1 MRRRRWI
8 ETAVFLA
15 ALLGVSRAGRAEEV
29 SAAYVVESI
38 PGPAGVDAQVGGLDF
53 LPDGRVALCF
63 HRGEVYWHEPAS
75 GSWTRFAEGLH
86 EPLGLLARSESEVL
100 VLQRPELTRLIDGDG
115 DGAAERYETLSDGF
129 GITGNYH
136 EFNYGPVR
144 DARGDLWISLN
155 TASNVESIFEEVRG
169 AFHPA
174 GLPRDEF
181 YEDWPRNRDRAGRM
195 FARVPYRGWVLRVDP
210 ATGALTPWACGFR
223 SPNGLGFDLEGRLFV
238 TDNQGDWVGSSKLH
252 EVRRD
257 GFYGHPA
264 SLLWRRDWDRDP
276 VQIPVEELDALRE
289 REAVVFPH
297 GIAASSPTQPVVDAS
312 RGKFGPFGGQ
322 LFVGEMNRPRI
333 MRVMLEEVSGR
344 LQGACIPFLDGNG
357 LRQGINRM
365 AFAPDG
371 SLWIGQSHLAWAG
384 GEGVQRI
391 RWTGERPFEI
401 LEAGLTADG
410 FRFRLTGP
418 AGGLAPGW
426 TPGVQRYYYEY
437 HPEYGSPQHDVT
449 AVAVEKVG
457 LLEEGFLLEV
467 GLEELRA
474 GYIYEFQLEGLRS
487 AVGAPLGQSVC
498 WYTANRLRDGS
509 LPPSQIPGVSGPE
522 KLRSE

>member
-1 MRRRRWI
+1 MLRI
-8 ETAVFLA
+8 SGIDAAVFFAVLLA
-15 ALLGVSRAGRAEEV
+15 SPRPGGATDR
-29 SAAYVVESI
+29 SAAYAVESI
-38 PGPAGVDAQVGGLDF
+38 PGPPGVDAQVGGLDF
-53 LPDGRVALCF
+53 LPDGRAAVCF
-63 HRGEVYWHEPAS
+63 HRGEVYWHEPAA

-86 EPLGLLARSESEVL
+86 EPLGLVARSESEVL

-144 DARGDLWISLN
+144 DGKGDLWISLN
-155 TASNVESIFEEVRG
+155 TASNAESIFEEVRG
-169 AFHPA
+169 AFHPL
-174 GLPRDEF
+174 GLPREAF
-181 YEDWPRNRDRAGRM
+181 YEDWPRNRDAAGRM

-252 EVRRD
+252 AVRRD

-264 SLLWRRDWDRDP
+264 SLLWRPGWDRDP
-276 VQIPVEELDALRE
+276 VQIPIEELDGMRE
-289 REAVVFPH
+289 REAVLFPH
-297 GIAASSPTQPVVDAS
+297 GIAASSPTQPLVDATG
-312 RGKFGPFGGQ
+312 GKFGPFAGQ

-333 MRVMLEEVSGR
+333 MRVMIEEVSGR

-391 RWTGERPFEI
+391 RWTGEMPFEI
-401 LEAGLTADG
+401 LEARLTRDG
-410 FRFRLTGP
+410 FRFRLTRP
-418 AGGLAPGW
+418 ARGLEAGW
-426 TPGVQRYYYEY
+426 KPGVQRYYYAY
-437 HPEYGSPQHDVT
+437 HPAYGSPQHDLTGVL
-449 AVAVEKVG
+449 VEKVD
-457 LLEEGFLLEV
+457 LLEDGRVIEV

-474 GYIYEFQLEGLRS
+474 GYIYEIQLDGLLS
-487 AVGAPLGQSVC
+487 DAGASLGHSVF
-498 WYTANRLRDGS
+498 WYTANRLLDGS
-509 LPPSQIPGVSGPE
+509 LPPAQIPGVSRPE
-522 KLRSE
+522 DPRSE